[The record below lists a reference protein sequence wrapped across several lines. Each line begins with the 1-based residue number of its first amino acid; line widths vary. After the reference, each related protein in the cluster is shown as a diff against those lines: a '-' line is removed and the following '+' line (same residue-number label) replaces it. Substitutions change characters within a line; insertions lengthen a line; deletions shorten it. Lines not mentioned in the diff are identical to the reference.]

1 MWRLLAIVAA
11 VFLIAGCQN
20 KAIQDP
26 YTLPKLQQV
35 EPAEHQVIVRLLNDA
50 MLGKEAY
57 SLKDLVVDPE
67 SYKNGNIQ
75 RGDVVYFFYPAEVL
89 SKYPE
94 IELQQALRVVALSGE
109 TISMKRGQVFINGNK
124 LDAFYGKDMNNDV
137 KALKKKLKEPDLF
150 DFEKENFNNLIRTVE
165 SENLEEQVVPEG
177 MLFLLGDNRMR
188 ALDSYFFGPIAE
200 ENIIGKV
207 IGYTK

>member
-50 MLGKEAY
+50 MLGKEVY

-94 IELQQALRVVALSGE
+94 IELQQELRVVALSGE
-109 TISMKRGQVFINGNK
+109 TISMKWGQVFINGDK

>member
-50 MLGKEAY
+50 MLGKEVY

-109 TISMKRGQVFINGNK
+109 TISMKRGQVFINGDK

-137 KALKKKLKEPDLF
+137 KVLKKKLKEPDLF

>member
-20 KAIQDP
+20 NAIQDP

-50 MLGKEAY
+50 MLGKEVY

-109 TISMKRGQVFINGNK
+109 TIGMKRGQVFINGDK

-165 SENLEEQVVPEG
+165 SENLEEQIVPEG

-207 IGYTK
+207 IGYAK

>member
-50 MLGKEAY
+50 MLGKEVY

-109 TISMKRGQVFINGNK
+109 TIGMKRGQVFINGDK

-165 SENLEEQVVPEG
+165 SENLEEQIVPEG

>member
-50 MLGKEAY
+50 MLGKEVY

-109 TISMKRGQVFINGNK
+109 TISMKWGQVFINGDK

>member
-109 TISMKRGQVFINGNK
+109 TIGMKRGQVFINGDK

>member
-67 SYKNGNIQ
+67 SYKNGIIQ
-75 RGDVVYFFYPAEVL
+75 RGDVVYFSYPAEVL

-94 IELQQALRVVALSGE
+94 IELQQALRVVGLSGE

>member
-50 MLGKEAY
+50 MLGKEVY

-109 TISMKRGQVFINGNK
+109 TISMKRGQVFINGDK

-137 KALKKKLKEPDLF
+137 KVLKKKLKEPDLF

-165 SENLEEQVVPEG
+165 SENLEEQIVPEG

>member
-20 KAIQDP
+20 KAIQDS

-75 RGDVVYFFYPAEVL
+75 RGDVVYFFYPAEAL

-109 TISMKRGQVFINGNK
+109 TISMKRGQVFINGDK

-165 SENLEEQVVPEG
+165 SENLEEQIVPEG

>member
-50 MLGKEAY
+50 MLGKEVY

-75 RGDVVYFFYPAEVL
+75 RGDVVYLFYPAEVL

-109 TISMKRGQVFINGNK
+109 TISMKRGQVFINGDK

-207 IGYTK
+207 IGYAK